1 MALDN
6 SERLAL
12 HQGLV
17 DGLGRETADRLM
29 NALPPGEVATK
40 DDLARLQAHM
50 DHRFEL
56 VDHRFELVDQR
67 FQLLDERFG
76 RFDERFGRFEERFVR
91 VEERFARFEERFDGL
106 GQMIDG
112 RIATQIRGLFFAL
125 AGLYLAN
132 TALLFGALSLAD

>member
-1 MALDN
+1 MVLDSN

-56 VDHRFELVDQR
+56 VDLRFARV
-67 FQLLDERFG
+67 DERFA
-76 RFDERFGRFEERFVR
+76 R
-91 VEERFARFEERFDGL
+91 VEERFEGL
-106 GQMIDG
+106 GQMIEG
-112 RIATQIRGLFFAL
+112 RIATQVRGLFFAL

>member
-1 MALDN
+1 MALDSN

-29 NALPPGEVATK
+29 TALPPGEVATK

-67 FQLLDERFG
+67 FQLID
-76 RFDERFGRFEERFVR
+76 
-91 VEERFARFEERFDGL
+91 ERFARIDERFARIEERFDWL

-132 TALLFGALSLAD
+132 TALLSGALSLAD